1 MPLFTQPYTNRR
13 YLDAVTDHVVLFD
26 GATGTELAKIPLTI
40 EDYGGKRTEGLLEM
54 LLLHRPEAVA
64 QVHASYLAAGA
75 EVIETDSFRA
85 NRLTLEDFGVGEM
98 TETLNRL
105 AAETARREAD
115 RAAAETGIP
124 RFVAGSMGPTGK
136 LISLDDPELSD
147 VSFAA
152 LADIYAEQARGLLLG
167 GVDVLLLETQ
177 QDLLELKAAIHGIW
191 HTFQELHMR
200 VPIQA
205 QVTLDT
211 SGHMLT
217 GADVDTALVT
227 LAALPVEIIGLNC
240 STGPEEMRASVRR
253 LVARSN
259 RPVSVLPNAGMPEN
273 IGGRAV
279 YRLQPEPFA
288 EAMTT
293 FASWGVRIVGGCCGT
308 GPEHIARLHE
318 MLSQTGLRPLDE
330 QGHPIP
336 TNPPRPFEFPAP
348 PLPAVS
354 GGLSEV
360 PLHQEP
366 RPLIVGERINT
377 QGSRKAKRLVMNHRY
392 DALLELAE
400 QQVAYGAHVL
410 DVCVALTERAD
421 EVETMQRVVKLL
433 SLNTPAPLM
442 LDTTDEVVMRAAMET
457 YPGRAILNSV
467 HLEAGETRA
476 RRIMS
481 LAREFGAAL
490 VALTIDEQGMAKT
503 AAHKLAVAQRL
514 YRMAVDEIG
523 LPPHALIFDPL
534 TFTLATGDAETA
546 NAANETLEA
555 LRRIKETLPG
565 TLTNLGV
572 SNVSF
577 GLNPAARRVLNSV
590 FLYRAVE
597 AGLDL
602 AIVNPAQITP
612 YAELSAE
619 LRTLAEDL
627 LFNRSPDALARYIAH
642 FEDVTLEDQAAS
654 TFATL
659 PPREQLYQA
668 ILQRRRE
675 GVEARVDACLAEM
688 TPINVLNEVL
698 LPAMKEVG
706 VRFGNGELI
715 LPFVLKSAEVMKAA
729 VAHLEQFME
738 RNADVS
744 KGTVV
749 LATVFGDVHDIGKNL
764 VKTILV
770 NNGYAVHDLGK
781 QVPAQAIV
789 DHAVAVHADAI
800 GLSALLV
807 ATSQQMQLVVEE
819 LHRRGL
825 SIPVLVGGAAIN
837 PKFALR
843 IAMTGGELYHGGV
856 YYCEDAFEA
865 LQVLEHI
872 ILQPRQ
878 QPPEE
883 HQHNEPAV
891 ERPAAPQAPPKV
903 TVIVQQPE
911 IPSSDEA
918 AGACATCGA
927 CSASV
932 DSIANTVLKALIPKP
947 PFWGPQVIKGIPLRD
962 LWPLLDRK
970 SLYRVGWGA
979 RGATGEKWEALRQ
992 EFDARL
998 EAMWATADDY
1008 LHPRAV
1014 YGYFPAQSV
1023 GNDLI
1028 LYDPVGFQAGEPLS
1042 EVGRFTF
1049 PRQPKGKQLC
1059 LADYFASAGSGVVD
1073 VAVLQVVTVG
1083 SSATKRSQQL
1093 ERAGQYSE
1101 AYFIHGLAAQAAE
1114 ATAEW
1119 LHRRIRRE
1127 LKLAD
1132 NQGKRY
1138 SWGYPACPD
1147 LAGHQVVFA
1156 LLPVTS
1162 ALGVTLTPANQLTP
1176 EHSTAALVM
1185 HHPRAKYFGV
1195 RRA

>member
-1 MPLFTQPYTNRR
+1 MTLFSHPYTNRR
-13 YLDAVTDHVVLFD
+13 YLDAIADHIVLFD
-26 GATGTELAKIPLTI
+26 GATGTELAKFSLKA
-40 EDYGGKRTEGLLEM
+40 EDYGGPRTEGLLEM
-54 LLLHRPEAVA
+54 LLLHRPEVVT

-75 EVIETDSFRA
+75 EVVETDSFRA
-85 NRLTLEDFGVGEM
+85 NRLTLRDFGIGEM
-98 TETLNRL
+98 TVELNRL
-105 AAETARREAD
+105 AAETARRAAD
-115 RAAAETGIP
+115 RAEAESGMP

-136 LISLDDPELSD
+136 LPSLDDPELSD
-147 VSFAA
+147 VSFAE
-152 LADIYAEQARGLLLG
+152 LADIYAEQSRGLLLG
-167 GVDVLLLETQ
+167 GVDLLLLETQ

-191 HTFQELHMR
+191 HTFHELDVR

-217 GADVDTALVT
+217 GADVETALVT
-227 LAALPVEIIGLNC
+227 LAALPVEIIGVNC

-253 LVARSN
+253 LAARSN

-273 IGGRAV
+273 VGGQAV
-279 YRLQPEPFA
+279 YRLQPQPFA
-288 EAMTT
+288 DAMTD

-308 GPEHIARLHE
+308 GPAHIVRLRE
-318 MLSQTGLRPLDE
+318 MLAAAGLRPLDE
-330 QGHPIP
+330 QGKPLSS
-336 TNPPRPFEFPAP
+336 PPAQPFIFPAP

-360 PLHQEP
+360 SLHQEP

-377 QGSRKAKRLVMNHRY
+377 QGSRKAKRLVMNRRY

-421 EVETMQRVVKLL
+421 ESATMQRVVKLL

-442 LDTTDEVVMRAAMET
+442 LDTTDETVMRAALET

-467 HLEAGETRA
+467 HLEAGEARA
-476 RRIMS
+476 RRIME

-503 AAHKLAVAQRL
+503 ATRKLAVAQRL
-514 YRMAVDEIG
+514 YQMAVEEIG

-627 LFNRSPDALARYIAH
+627 LFNRDPDALARYITH
-642 FEDVTLEDQAAS
+642 FEGATLDEADTSAAI
-654 TFATL
+654 AAL

-668 ILQRRRE
+668 ILRRRRE
-675 GVEARVDACLAEM
+675 GIADLVDTCLAQM
-688 TPINVLNEVL
+688 TPVAVLNEVL

-715 LPFVLKSAEVMKAA
+715 LPFVLKSAEAMKAA

-738 RNADVS
+738 RSDSVS

-770 NNGYAVHDLGK
+770 NNGYRVLDLGK
-781 QVPAQAIV
+781 QVPAATIV
-789 DHAVAVHADAI
+789 ERAVEANADAI

-807 ATSQQMQLVVEE
+807 ATSQQMQRVVEE

-837 PKFALR
+837 PKFAVR
-843 IAMTGGELYHGGV
+843 IAMAGGDLYQGGV

-872 ILQPRQ
+872 ILQAPQR
-878 QPPEE
+878 PPAE
-883 HQHNEPAV
+883 HQHEHPAV
-891 ERPAAPQAPPKV
+891 TPPAPQPTPEVHVVVQAPKPL
-903 TVIVQQPE
+903 PA
-911 IPSSDEA
+911 D
-918 AGACATCGA
+918 AGGSCATCGA
-927 CSASV
+927 CSVSV
-932 DSIANTVLKALIPKP
+932 ASIANTVLKALIPKP
-947 PFWGPQVIKGIPLRD
+947 PFWGGRVIPAIPLAE

-979 RGATGEKWEALRQ
+979 RGATGTKWETLKQA
-992 EFDARL
+992 FDARL
-998 EAMWATADDY
+998 EEMWASADAY

-1014 YGYFPAQSV
+1014 YGYFPAQSA
-1023 GNDLI
+1023 GNDLV
-1028 LYDPVGFQAGEPLS
+1028 LYDPAGYQAGDPLR

-1049 PRQPKGKQLC
+1049 PRQPQGKKLC
-1059 LADYFASAGSGVVD
+1059 LADYFASVGSGVVD

-1083 SSATKRSQQL
+1083 RSATQRSQQL
-1093 ERAGQYSE
+1093 EQAGDYSE
-1101 AYFIHGLAAQAAE
+1101 AYFVHGLAAQTAE

-1119 LHRRIRRE
+1119 VHRRIRRE
-1127 LKLAD
+1127 LKLAE

-1156 LLPVTS
+1156 LLPVNA
-1162 ALGVTLTPANQLTP
+1162 ALGVSLTPANQLDP

-1185 HHPRAKYFGV
+1185 HHPRARYFSV
-1195 RRA
+1195 RAE